1 MKGKIVWILY
11 DYVFSFMWNIE
22 TCDLRFYFCKLIIW
36 DHFGLK
42 VNKASKL
49 RSCKWS
55 YERYNCSHGSPVHY
69 LDWLSWKC
77 AELWV
82 NYSAQFFSVFTLVC
96 HNKQL
101 GVELMWHDCS
111 NSLEAFHACYTS
123 SFFCVSKSFLPK
135 QKLRPS
141 WHNYEQ
147 MPKLKAFLLFWLLPL
162 GAVTESHLP
171 PSHPFPCILFQHT
184 HTLHV
189 LLH

>member
-1 MKGKIVWILY
+1 MEGKIVWILY

-36 DHFGLK
+36 DHFGFK

-55 YERYNCSHGSPVHY
+55 YERYNCSHRSPVHY

-123 SFFCVSKSFLPK
+123 SFFFVFPKVFYLSKNYSQAGTTMSRCLK
-135 QKLRPS
+135 SRPS
-141 WHNYEQ
+141 SYFGC
-147 MPKLKAFLLFWLLPL
+147 FL
-162 GAVTESHLP
+162 
-171 PSHPFPCILFQHT
+171 
-184 HTLHV
+184 
-189 LLH
+189 